1 MKFVIVGLFLF
12 TFTTCANL
20 PELEASSYREKVKE
34 CIRGDETILDDVLDL
49 IEAFQ
54 INNFK
59 KVFEIVELIIDHVK
73 EAVKKCKLKSVNDII
88 LERGF
93 FKKIGKEIKKD
104 IKGPINVVNTIGYVA
119 ERRKQ

>member
-34 CIRGDETILDDVLDL
+34 CIRGAEPILDDVFDL

-54 INNFK
+54 IKNFK
-59 KVFEIVELIIDHVK
+59 KVFEIVELI
-73 EAVKKCKLKSVNDII
+73 
-88 LERGF
+88 LEYS
-93 FKKIGKEIKKD
+93 EQ
-104 IKGPINVVNTIGYVA
+104 N
-119 ERRKQ
+119 